1 MPHFSFNTPIGPL
14 ALFEADDAIV
24 AVDWGWLPD
33 NEESPLLL
41 RARDQLEEYFEGK
54 RQIFDLPLAPHG
66 TAFQRKVWAELEKIP
81 FGATLTY
88 GQLAERLGTAPRA
101 LGGACGRNPI
111 PVIIP
116 CHRVLAA
123 NGGLGG
129 YSGIDGIET
138 KEILLRLEG
147 LEITN
152 SRVLSPAGKKY

>member
-1 MPHFSFNTPIGPL
+1 MPHLSFNSPIGPL

-24 AVDWGWLPD
+24 AVDWGWLPEND
-33 NEESPLLL
+33 PSPLLL
-41 RARDQLEEYFEGK
+41 RARDQLEEYFDGK
-54 RQIFDLPLAPHG
+54 RRMFDLPLAPHG
-66 TAFQRKVWAELEKIP
+66 TAFQRRVWAELEKIP

-88 GQLAERLGTAPRA
+88 GELAGRLGTAPRP

-138 KEILLRLEG
+138 KEFLLRLEG
-147 LEITN
+147 A
-152 SRVLSPAGKKY
+152 RP

>member
-1 MPHFSFNTPIGPL
+1 MPQIAVNTPIGPL
-14 ALFEADDAIV
+14 ALFEADGAIV
-24 AVDWGWLPD
+24 AVDWGWLPE
-33 NEESPLLL
+33 NEDSPLLS
-41 RARDQLEEYFEGK
+41 RARTQLEEYFEGSRK
-54 RQIFDLPLAPHG
+54 SFDLPLAPHG
-66 TAFQRKVWAELEKIP
+66 TEFQRKVWAALSEIP

-88 GQLAERLGTAPRA
+88 GQLAEKLGTAPRA

-138 KEILLRLEG
+138 KQFLLKHEG
-147 LEITN
+147 VSL
-152 SRVLSPAGKKY
+152 